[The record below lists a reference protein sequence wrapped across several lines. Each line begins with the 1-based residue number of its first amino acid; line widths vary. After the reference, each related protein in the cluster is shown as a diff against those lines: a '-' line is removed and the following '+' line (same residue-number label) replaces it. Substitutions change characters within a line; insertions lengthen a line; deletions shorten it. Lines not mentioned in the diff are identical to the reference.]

1 MLLNEVKIAAYMYAK
16 KMSYV
21 YLPYADMDTVQLLC
35 KNIIVINVPC
45 TIYTYE

>member
-1 MLLNEVKIAAYMYAK
+1 MQQRLQYT
-16 KMSYV
+16 

-35 KNIIVINVPC
+35 KNINVFNVPF